1 MYQDYNNIYN
11 RRYGYPYFR
20 REKTAV
26 DDEIITLSEAI
37 DLIRRS
43 IGDEKNDEIFYN
55 ALIEK
60 APDENAKQII
70 TDIRDDEKNHN
81 EILRFIYS
89 NITGEVLNDVNNTNG
104 NSTMSEETTYA
115 QDLEKA
121 LFGELDAV
129 KKYRKIMGAMPSS
142 KMQTLIMAILTDELR
157 HANKYNYLIH
167 KAHV

>member
-20 REKTAV
+20 REKTVV
-26 DDEIITLSEAI
+26 DEEIITLSEAI
-37 DLIRRS
+37 ELIRKS
-43 IGDEKNDEIFYN
+43 ISDEKNDEIFYN

-60 APDENAKQII
+60 APDDNAKQII

-89 NITGEVLNDVNNTNG
+89 NITGEVFNEANNTNVD
-104 NSTMSEETTYA
+104 NTMSQETTYV

-142 KMQTLIMAILTDELR
+142 KMQTLIMSILTDELR

-167 KAHV
+167 KAHA

>member
-1 MYQDYNNIYN
+1 MYQDYNSIYN
-11 RRYGYPYFR
+11 RRYGYPYYR
-20 REKTAV
+20 REKTVV
-26 DDEIITLSEAI
+26 DEEIISLSEALE
-37 DLIRRS
+37 LIRKS
-43 IGDEKNDEIFYN
+43 IADEKQDEIFYS

-60 APDENAKQII
+60 APDDNAKKII

-89 NITGEVLNDVNNTNG
+89 NITGEVFSDMNANATNTVN
-104 NSTMSEETTYA
+104 EETTYT
-115 QDLEKA
+115 QDIESA

-142 KMQTLIMAILTDELR
+142 KMQTLVMSILTDELR

-167 KAHV
+167 KAHA

>member
-11 RRYGYPYFR
+11 RRYGYPYYR
-20 REKTAV
+20 REKTVV
-26 DDEIITLSEAI
+26 DEEIISLSEALE
-37 DLIRRS
+37 LIRKS
-43 IGDEKNDEIFYN
+43 IADEKQDEIFYS

-60 APDENAKQII
+60 APDDNAKKII

-89 NITGEVLNDVNNTNG
+89 NITGEVFNDINNNE
-104 NSTMSEETTYA
+104 NKISEETTYA
-115 QDLEKA
+115 QDLENA

-129 KKYRKIMGAMPSS
+129 KKYRKIMGAMPSN
-142 KMQTLIMAILTDELR
+142 KMQTLVMSILTDELR

-167 KAHV
+167 KAHA

>member
-1 MYQDYNNIYN
+1 MYQDYNSIYN
-11 RRYGYPYFR
+11 RRYGYPYYR
-20 REKTAV
+20 REKTVV
-26 DDEIITLSEAI
+26 DEEIISLSEAL
-37 DLIRRS
+37 DLIRKS
-43 IGDEKNDEIFYN
+43 IADEKNDEIFYS

-60 APDENAKQII
+60 APDDNAKKII

-89 NITGEVLNDVNNTNG
+89 NITGEVFSDMNANATNTVN
-104 NSTMSEETTYA
+104 EETTYT
-115 QDLEKA
+115 QDIESA

-142 KMQTLIMAILTDELR
+142 KMQTLVMSILTDELR

-167 KAHV
+167 KAHA

>member
-1 MYQDYNNIYN
+1 MYQDYNSIYN
-11 RRYGYPYFR
+11 RRYGYPYYR
-20 REKTAV
+20 REKTVV
-26 DDEIITLSEAI
+26 DEEIISLSEALE
-37 DLIRRS
+37 LIRKS
-43 IGDEKNDEIFYN
+43 IADEKQDEIFYS

-60 APDENAKQII
+60 APDNNAKKII

-89 NITGEVLNDVNNTNG
+89 NITGEVFSDMNANATNTVN
-104 NSTMSEETTYA
+104 EETTYT
-115 QDLEKA
+115 QDIESA

-142 KMQTLIMAILTDELR
+142 KMQTLVMSILTDELR

-167 KAHV
+167 KAHA

>member
-11 RRYGYPYFR
+11 RRYGYPYYR
-20 REKTAV
+20 REKTVV
-26 DDEIITLSEAI
+26 DEEIISLSEAL
-37 DLIRRS
+37 DLIRKS
-43 IGDEKNDEIFYN
+43 IGDEKQDELFYN

-60 APDENAKQII
+60 APDDNAKKII

-89 NITGEVLNDVNNTNG
+89 NITGEVFNDINNNE
-104 NSTMSEETTYA
+104 NKISEETTYA
-115 QDLEKA
+115 QDLENA

-129 KKYRKIMGAMPSS
+129 KKYRKIMGAMPSN
-142 KMQTLIMAILTDELR
+142 KMQTLVMSILTDELR

-167 KAHV
+167 KAHA

>member
-1 MYQDYNNIYN
+1 MYQDYNSIYN
-11 RRYGYPYFR
+11 RRYGYPYYR
-20 REKTAV
+20 REKTVV
-26 DDEIITLSEAI
+26 DEEIISLSEALE
-37 DLIRRS
+37 LIRKS
-43 IGDEKNDEIFYN
+43 IADEKQDEIFYS

-60 APDENAKQII
+60 APDDNAKKII

-89 NITGEVLNDVNNTNG
+89 NITGEVFNDINNNE
-104 NSTMSEETTYA
+104 NKISEETTYA
-115 QDLEKA
+115 QDLENA

-142 KMQTLIMAILTDELR
+142 KMQTLIMSILTDELR

-167 KAHV
+167 KAHA

>member
-11 RRYGYPYFR
+11 RRYGYPYYR
-20 REKTAV
+20 REKTVV
-26 DDEIITLSEAI
+26 DEEIISLSEALE
-37 DLIRRS
+37 LIRKS
-43 IGDEKNDEIFYN
+43 IADEKQDKIFYS

-60 APDENAKQII
+60 APDDNAKKII

-89 NITGEVLNDVNNTNG
+89 NITGEVFNDINNNENKT
-104 NSTMSEETTYA
+104 SEETTYA
-115 QDLEKA
+115 QDLENA

-129 KKYRKIMGAMPSS
+129 KKYRKIMGAMPSN
-142 KMQTLIMAILTDELR
+142 KMQTLVMSILTDELR

-167 KAHV
+167 KAHA

>member
-11 RRYGYPYFR
+11 RRYGYPYYR
-20 REKTAV
+20 REKTVV
-26 DDEIITLSEAI
+26 DEEIISLSEALE
-37 DLIRRS
+37 LIRKS
-43 IGDEKNDEIFYN
+43 IADEKQDEIFYS

-60 APDENAKQII
+60 APDDNAKKII

-89 NITGEVLNDVNNTNG
+89 NITGEVFNDINNNE
-104 NSTMSEETTYA
+104 NKISEETTYA
-115 QDLEKA
+115 QDLGNA

-129 KKYRKIMGAMPSS
+129 KKYRKIMGAMPSN
-142 KMQTLIMAILTDELR
+142 KMQTLVMSILTDELR

-167 KAHV
+167 KAHA

>member
-11 RRYGYPYFR
+11 RRYGYPYYR
-20 REKTAV
+20 REKTII
-26 DDEIITLSEAI
+26 DEEIISLSEALE
-37 DLIRRS
+37 LIKKS
-43 IGDEKNDEIFYN
+43 IADEKNDEIFYS

-60 APDENAKQII
+60 APDDNAKKII

-89 NITGEVLNDVNNTNG
+89 NITGEVFSDMNANATNAVN
-104 NSTMSEETTYA
+104 EETTYT
-115 QDLEKA
+115 QDIESA

-142 KMQTLIMAILTDELR
+142 KMQTLVMSILTDELR

-167 KAHV
+167 KAHA

>member
-11 RRYGYPYFR
+11 RRYGYPYYR
-20 REKTAV
+20 REKTVV
-26 DDEIITLSEAI
+26 DEEIISLSEAL
-37 DLIRRS
+37 DLIRKS
-43 IGDEKNDEIFYN
+43 IGDQKQDELFYN

-60 APDENAKQII
+60 APDDNAKKII

-89 NITGEVLNDVNNTNG
+89 NITGEVFNDINNNE
-104 NSTMSEETTYA
+104 NKISEETTYA
-115 QDLEKA
+115 QDLENA

-129 KKYRKIMGAMPSS
+129 KKYRKIMGAMPSN
-142 KMQTLIMAILTDELR
+142 KMQTLVMSILTDELR

-167 KAHV
+167 KAHA

>member
-11 RRYGYPYFR
+11 RRYGYPYYR
-20 REKTAV
+20 REKTVV
-26 DDEIITLSEAI
+26 DEEIISLSEAL
-37 DLIRRS
+37 DLIRKS
-43 IGDEKNDEIFYN
+43 IADEKQDELFYN

-60 APDENAKQII
+60 APDDNAKNII
-70 TDIRDDEKNHN
+70 VDIRDDEKKHN

-89 NITGEVLNDVNNTNG
+89 NITGEVFNDINNNE
-104 NSTMSEETTYA
+104 NKINEETTYA
-115 QDLEKA
+115 QDLENA

-142 KMQTLIMAILTDELR
+142 KMQTLIMSILTDELR

-167 KAHV
+167 KAHA